1 MLGEDVNDGE
11 DLTEGG
17 MRKTW
22 YSEPHLSTMLV
33 RTPARKDIQ
42 AFRGRAAGPKNE
54 TGRPKIHRPGCM
66 KLFEFYCSATTI
78 TAGAVPPDSS
88 IENNLVPLV
97 IATVCAP
104 MLPVPSER
112 SESVA
117 LTLWPDCRPAA
128 LL

>member
-54 TGRPKIHRPGCM
+54 TGRPKIHRPGVHEIVRIL
-66 KLFEFYCSATTI
+66 LFGDYDHC
-78 TAGAVPPDSS
+78 
-88 IENNLVPLV
+88 
-97 IATVCAP
+97 
-104 MLPVPSER
+104 R
-112 SESVA
+112 R
-117 LTLWPDCRPAA
+117 RPAGFIDREQLGAARDRHRLRANVACAVGTERECGAYA
-128 LL
+128 LAGL